1 MADTKEGLAARL
13 ARGDASAL
21 MEFYEA
27 EVDAV
32 YGFVLSRVGKDG
44 ALAEDI
50 VQETFLEGLR
60 QITSWDASRASLR
73 TWLCLLS
80 RNITRRELRVR
91 QKESGH
97 GRFEETGR
105 KLHEAATQLA
115 ASPIA
120 SELIELGE
128 TRSSVAVV
136 LSSMTESHQR
146 ALRRK
151 YSDGASIEE
160 LAAEMAVSVEAA
172 KSLLARARASFRE
185 LFLVLNTAERTP

>member
-1 MADTKEGLAARL
+1 MVDSKEGLAARL

-21 MEFYEA
+21 AEFYEA
-27 EVDAV
+27 EVDGV
-32 YGFVLSRVGKDG
+32 YAFVHARVGKDS

-60 QITSWDASRASLR
+60 QVGSWDASRASLR

-91 QKESGH
+91 QKESGRA
-97 GRFEETGR
+97 RFEESAR
-105 KLHEAATQLA
+105 KLQHAAAHLA
-115 ASPIA
+115 DAPIA
-120 SELIELGE
+120 SELLELGE

-136 LSSMTESHQR
+136 LSSMTEPHRR

-151 YSDGASIEE
+151 YVDGVSVEE
-160 LAAEMAVSVEAA
+160 LASEMALSVDAA
-172 KSLLARARASFRE
+172 KSLLARARASFRD
-185 LFLVLNTAERTP
+185 LFLVLNTADGTP